1 VEGVDSRWGGF
12 PCCLLP
18 SLLACGRLCVVGGN
32 DNEDELVV
40 VYVCLCLCMPE
51 AGGQIAKEC
60 GMLHGHR

>member
-1 VEGVDSRWGGF
+1 
-12 PCCLLP
+12 
-18 SLLACGRLCVVGGN
+18 VVGGN